1 MVSYCFCFHL
11 HFSMTYDIEH
21 LFICLFAIFIHIS
34 FLVRYLV
41 RFSAFLI
48 ILFVFL
54 LLSFIHLTL
63 HIYIFRIHRFNQ
75 PQMENMVKKKKKIQ
89 KVPKCK
95 LEFALH
101 RQLFTWHLHCIYNYL
116 HSIYIVLSIASN
128 LKVFQSIQEDVLCK
142 Y

>member
-1 MVSYCFCFHL
+1 
-11 HFSMTYDIEH
+11 MTYDVEH
-21 LFICLFAIFIHIS
+21 LFICLLAIFISIS
-34 FLVRYLV
+34 SLLRYLV
-41 RFSAFLI
+41 RFSPFLI
-48 ILFVFL
+48 TLFVFL

-63 HIYIFRIHRFNQ
+63 HMYIFRIHRFNQ
-75 PQMENMVKKKKKIQ
+75 PQMENMLKKKKIQ

-128 LKVFQSIQEDVLCK
+128 LKVIQSIQEDVLCK